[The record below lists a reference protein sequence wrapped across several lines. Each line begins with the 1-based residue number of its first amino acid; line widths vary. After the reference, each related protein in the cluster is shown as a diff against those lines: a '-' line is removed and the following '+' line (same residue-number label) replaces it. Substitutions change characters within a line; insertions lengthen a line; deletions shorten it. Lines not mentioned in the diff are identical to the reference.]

1 MKYLNDLK
9 KIISDNEELMKALR
23 VVKKADLKQGCIA
36 AGAIR
41 NLVWSQLMQQ
51 EIPGL
56 HDVDVVFFD
65 PSKTYSDNKKIQDAL
80 KLEYSALNWE
90 VKNEF
95 YMNTHNNKETPK
107 FKSVED
113 AIAHFTE
120 TATAVGAYLD
130 DDNQLEIIAPYGLD
144 DLFELKLRPTP
155 YFENDQSVFI
165 KRVESKE
172 WTNKWSQLKLIYN

>member
-9 KIISDNEELMKALR
+9 KIISNNEELMTALR
-23 VVKKADLKQGCIA
+23 EVQKIDLKQGCVS

-65 PSKTYSDNKKIQDAL
+65 PIKSYSDNKKIQDAL
-80 KLEYSALNWE
+80 KLEYPVLNWE

-107 FKSVED
+107 FRSVAD

-120 TATAVGAYLD
+120 TATAVGACLG

-155 YFENDQSVFI
+155 YFENNRSIFT
-165 KRVESKE
+165 KRVESKG
-172 WTNKWSQLKLIYN
+172 WTSKWPQLKLIDN

>member
-9 KIISDNEELMKALR
+9 EIISNNEKLMTALR
-23 VVKKADLKQGCIA
+23 VVQKADLKQGCIA

-51 EIPGL
+51 EILGI

-65 PSKTYSDNKKIQDAL
+65 PIKSYSDNEKIQDAL
-80 KLEYSALNWE
+80 KLECSDLNWE

-95 YMNTHNNKETPK
+95 YMNTHNNKDTPK

-120 TATAVGAYLD
+120 TVTAVGAYLD
-130 DDNQLEIIAPYGLD
+130 AKHQLEIIAPYGLN

-155 YFENDQSVFI
+155 YFENDRSVFI

-172 WTNKWSQLKLIYN
+172 WTNKWSQLKLIDN